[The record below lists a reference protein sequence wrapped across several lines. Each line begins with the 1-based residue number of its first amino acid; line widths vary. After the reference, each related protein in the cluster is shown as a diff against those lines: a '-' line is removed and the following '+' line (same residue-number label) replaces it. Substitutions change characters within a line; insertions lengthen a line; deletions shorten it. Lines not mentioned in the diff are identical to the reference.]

1 MGFVGAAL
9 GFPAVV
15 FTFALVVV
23 IGYWVLVLLG
33 GLGIDALD
41 GEDGSDF
48 LDGLGLGGVP
58 VTVVLSLLI
67 AVAWF
72 VSLAG
77 TVLLDRADVPG
88 VVLALLSIAVLLGAL
103 LCSWFVARLVVL
115 PLRRLAPQGPEA
127 SRADFVGRTCVVRT
141 GRVTADFGQAE
152 VTAAD
157 GSSAI
162 VQVRQAGA
170 DPLSAGSTAVIYD
183 YDADG
188 EFFWVTALPVSES
201 PLPDSAHYP
210 PKPANPG
217 GVD

>member
-15 FTFALVVV
+15 FSFALVVV

-33 GLGIDALD
+33 GLGIDVLD
-41 GEDGSDF
+41 GDDGSDL

-58 VTVVLSLLI
+58 ATVVLSLMI

-88 VVLALLSIAVLLGAL
+88 LVLTLLAVAVLLAAVV
-103 LCSWFVARLVVL
+103 CAWAVARLVVL
-115 PLRRLAPQGPEA
+115 PLRRMLPAGPEP

-141 GRVTADFGQAE
+141 GRVATDFGQAE

-162 VQVRQAGA
+162 VQIRQSGS
-170 DPLSAGSTAVIYD
+170 DPLTAGSTALIYD
-183 YDADG
+183 YDPDG
-188 EFFWVTALPVSES
+188 EFFWVTALPQ
-201 PLPDSAHYP
+201 
-210 PKPANPG
+210 
-217 GVD
+217 GVK

>member
-1 MGFVGAAL
+1 MDFVGAAL

-15 FTFALVVV
+15 FSFALLVV

-33 GLGIDALD
+33 GVDADTDADIDL
-41 GEDGSDF
+41 

-58 VTVVLSLLI
+58 VTVVLSVMV

-77 TVLLDRADVPG
+77 TVLLGGAVLSI
-88 VVLALLSIAVLLGAL
+88 VVLVAALGCAWAA
-103 LCSWFVARLVVL
+103 ARLLVPL
-115 PLRRLAPQGPEA
+115 LRRLLPAGPEP

-141 GRVTADFGQAE
+141 GRVGPDFGQAE

-162 VQVRQAGA
+162 VQVRQSG
-170 DPLSAGSTAVIYD
+170 DEPLTAGSTALIYE
-183 YDADG
+183 YDAGG
-188 EFFWVTALPVSES
+188 EFFWVTAFAEEVR
-201 PLPDSAHYP
+201 
-210 PKPANPG
+210 
-217 GVD
+217 